1 MPRHG
6 PLGALQTPAPVLSS
20 AFARESYGRGM
31 DIFAVVFTF
40 VLFGVCAAF
49 LRGIE
54 RM

>member
-1 MPRHG
+1 
-6 PLGALQTPAPVLSS
+6 
-20 AFARESYGRGM
+20 M

-54 RM
+54 RL